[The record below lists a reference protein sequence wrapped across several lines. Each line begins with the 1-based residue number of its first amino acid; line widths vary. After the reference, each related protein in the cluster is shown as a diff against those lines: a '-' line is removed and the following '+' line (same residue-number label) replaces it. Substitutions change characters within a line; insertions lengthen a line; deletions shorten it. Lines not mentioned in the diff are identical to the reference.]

1 LKIIERHMLDTGLLT
16 QWPSE
21 GPPLRWSVKG
31 IGKGIAAAAVA
42 GGQIIM
48 LGDIDGKEY
57 VTHANGVQVCPRANP
72 LDHSQLAAV
81 GQTDA
86 D

>member
-1 LKIIERHMLDTGLLT
+1 MIRWVYLLVLLYSHSSRPTPVQRSCEDPGHNGVDPTADNVSSDTGLLT

-21 GPPLRWSVKG
+21 GPPLRWNVKG

-48 LGDIDGKEY
+48 LGG
-57 VTHANGVQVCPRANP
+57 R
-72 LDHSQLAAV
+72 
-81 GQTDA
+81 
-86 D
+86 